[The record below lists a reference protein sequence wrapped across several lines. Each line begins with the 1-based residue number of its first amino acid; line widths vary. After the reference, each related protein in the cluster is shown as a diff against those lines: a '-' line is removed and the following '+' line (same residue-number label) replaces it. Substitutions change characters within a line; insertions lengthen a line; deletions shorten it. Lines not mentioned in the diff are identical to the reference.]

1 MIHRTVLGSMERFL
15 GCLIEYYNGA
25 FPVWLSP
32 IQIYLAPVG
41 KAHWQYAKKLGQEF
55 EELGL
60 RVWVDEARETI
71 PYKVRKAEKQKIP
84 YILVI
89 GDKEMKGKTLNVR
102 MRGNLVK
109 RMSKKKFIEKILK
122 EIKSKK

>member
-1 MIHRTVLGSMERFL
+1 MERFL